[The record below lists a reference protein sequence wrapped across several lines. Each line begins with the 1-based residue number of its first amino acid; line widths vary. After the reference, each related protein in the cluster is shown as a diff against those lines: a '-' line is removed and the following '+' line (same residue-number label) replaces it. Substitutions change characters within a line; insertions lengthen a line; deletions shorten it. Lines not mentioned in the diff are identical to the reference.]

1 MKMRKWVQKANGFT
15 LVEVLVAIGIAA
27 ILMGIAVPRF
37 YAVLPGIRLSSAA
50 RQVATDLQLARM
62 QAISTRAPLTVAFV
76 PPTGVYTFGPNNRD
90 LNQLYPGTTV
100 SAVTAGNPTFST
112 VGAANVTTITV
123 TNNGVNR
130 TITVNAAGKIFT
142 Q

>member
-1 MKMRKWVQKANGFT
+1 MGKSFHKVNGFT
-15 LVEVLVAIGIAA
+15 LVEVLVAIVVAA

-37 YAVLPGIRLSSAA
+37 YALLPGIRLASAA
-50 RQVATDLQLARM
+50 RQVTTDLQLARM
-62 QAISTRAPLTVAFV
+62 QAISTRAPITVAFA
-76 PPTGVYTFGPNNRD
+76 PPTGVYTFGLNNRD

-100 SAVTAGNPTFST
+100 SAVTAGNPTFTT
-112 VGAANVTTITV
+112 VGAANVTTIIV

-130 TITVNAAGKIFT
+130 TVTVNAAGKIFT

>member
-1 MKMRKWVQKANGFT
+1 MQKYVQKVAAFT
-15 LVEVLVAIGIAA
+15 LIELLVAMAIAG

-37 YAVLPGIRLSSAA
+37 YAILPGIRLSSAA

-62 QAISTRAPLTVAFV
+62 RAISQRVPVTVTFAPPAS
-76 PPTGVYTFGPNNRD
+76 YTFGADSRD
-90 LNQLYPGTTV
+90 FNQLFPGTTI
-100 SAVTAGNPTFST
+100 AAAPGNPTFTT
-112 VGAANVTTITV
+112 VGAANVTAITV